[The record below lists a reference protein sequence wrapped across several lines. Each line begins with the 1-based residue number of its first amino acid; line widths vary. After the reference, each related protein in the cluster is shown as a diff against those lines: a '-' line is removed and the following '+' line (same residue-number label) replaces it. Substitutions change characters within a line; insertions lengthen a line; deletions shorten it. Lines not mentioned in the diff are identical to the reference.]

1 MPEIRQ
7 SARAWALWA
16 VLLAVLLPGVGERA
30 ALAKPLPPLSV
41 LWHVDSSAREGPAV
55 HRVAVTLAAR
65 EPFDDLRVRIRV
77 PEGFDLSE
85 GPTEWRGP
93 LAGGDALT
101 LPLVVRAPAPGTV
114 TLELEGR
121 TASNVHFSRTV
132 VVHVPEPME
141 KPKGTEGPARP
152 EPGPTPGIREF
163 PSR

>member
-7 SARAWALWA
+7 SARAPAILG
-16 VLLAVLLPGVGERA
+16 VLLALFLPGA
-30 ALAKPLPPLSV
+30 AVAKPLPPLSV

-65 EPFDDLRVRIRV
+65 EAFDDLRVKIV
-77 PEGFDLSE
+77 LPEGFDLSE

-101 LPLVVRAPAPGTV
+101 LPLVVRAPGPGTV

-121 TASNVHFSRTV
+121 TASNVHFSRSV

-141 KPKGTEGPARP
+141 KPKGTDGPARP
-152 EPGPTPGIREF
+152 EPGPTPGIREY